1 MLNFT
6 ATRTSTHKGVHR
18 RSSFQRWLVR
28 WWPAAFAEA
37 TGARIR
43 MQDILAGRAV
53 STAFQPIRYLDTG
66 CTAGAEALT
75 RFPGWPVR
83 SAAESTEAVFARAAA
98 GGCVT
103 DLEFL
108 AMERALHC
116 AAALPACLYVSVN
129 LSPQTCLDPRMHEV
143 IRASGVNP
151 SRIVLELTEHSPV
164 TDYEALRASLGLLR
178 DSGLRIAVD
187 DTGAG
192 FASMRHVLKLRP
204 EFIKLDRDIV
214 AGIDSDDAK
223 KAFGAAMV
231 SFANGIGAVLVAEGI
246 ETEGELAAL
255 REIGVPA
262 GQGYLLGRPSDQPDD
277 WSTWT

>member
-6 ATRTSTHKGVHR
+6 ATRPSTHQGVHR
-18 RSSFQRWLVR
+18 RNSLQRWLVR
-28 WWPAAFAEA
+28 WWPAVFADA
-37 TGARIR
+37 VDARKR
-43 MQDILAGRAV
+43 MEDILAGRAV

-75 RFPGWPVR
+75 RFPGWSVR
-83 SAAESTEAVFARAAA
+83 SAAESPEAVFARAASS
-98 GGCVT
+98 GCVT

-116 AAALPACLYVSVN
+116 VAALPACLYVSVN
-129 LSPQTCLDPRMHEV
+129 LSPQTCLDPRIHKV
-143 IRASGVNP
+143 IQASGVNP

-164 TDYEALRASLGLLR
+164 ADYEALRASLALLR

-192 FASMRHVLKLRP
+192 FASMRHVLKLKP
-204 EFIKLDRDIV
+204 EFIKLDRDMV

-246 ETEGELAAL
+246 ETEEELATL
-255 REIGVPA
+255 KGNWGTCGPGLPA
-262 GQGYLLGRPSDQPDD
+262 WATFRPA
-277 WSTWT
+277 